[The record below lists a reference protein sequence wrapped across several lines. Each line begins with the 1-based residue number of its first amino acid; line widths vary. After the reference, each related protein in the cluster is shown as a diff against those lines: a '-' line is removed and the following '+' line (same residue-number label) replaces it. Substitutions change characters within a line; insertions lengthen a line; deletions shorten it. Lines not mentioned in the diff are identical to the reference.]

1 MSGHDFRPDYAKLG
15 TLRKLFSETPVL
27 ALTATANSAVRS
39 DVIRILCIENKD
51 LGGYDIYDAP
61 NAYDDDGDVIE
72 IDVVGGIGKSR
83 GAPPP
88 YALPPKVFLGD
99 FDRPNLYFAVWPKP
113 KSFDDSIELL
123 TKALPTK
130 GEGAAIVYCLTQS
143 K

>member
-1 MSGHDFRPDYAKLG
+1 M
-15 TLRKLFSETPVL
+15 

-51 LGGYDIYDAP
+51 LGGNEIY
-61 NAYDDDGDVIE
+61 NNYDDDGDVIE
-72 IDVVGGIGKSR
+72 IDVVGGVGKPR

-113 KSFDDSIELL
+113 KPFDDSIELL
-123 TKALPTK
+123 TKALPPK

-143 K
+143 KCLFRTQMTIPL